1 MKLSKTTII
10 LVLLALSLGGFV
22 YFYEIRGQA
31 QREEV
36 KENSKQIFSFT
47 ADDVQALT
55 ITAKNTTISL
65 ERNSNRDDQGTRWLL
80 KSPEQAPA
88 SNASVS
94 YLMDLLVDG
103 KTNRTLTASANQ
115 ISEYG
120 LDNPQ
125 ATIEVKLKN
134 QKSHQLILGK
144 QDFNQRFVYARVDPV
159 TKPDGSVEVLLV
171 STDFLNGVNRDLSE
185 WKQSSDNKVNQPN
198 PNATPLPVP
207 SLKGTP

>member
-1 MKLSKTTII
+1 MI
-10 LVLLALSLGGFV
+10 LILLALSLGGFV
-22 YFYEIRGQA
+22 YFYEIQGKT

-36 KENSKQIFSFT
+36 EEKNKQIFSFT

-55 ITAKNTTISL
+55 ITTNNTTISL
-65 ERNSNRDDQGTRWLL
+65 ERNSNNDDQATKWLL
-80 KSPEQAPA
+80 KSPELAPA

-103 KTNRTLTASANQ
+103 KTNRTLSALANQ

-120 LDNPQ
+120 LDKPQ

-134 QKSHQLILGK
+134 QKSHQLVLGK
-144 QDFNQRFVYARVDPV
+144 QDFNQRFIYARADSI
-159 TKPDGSVEVLLV
+159 TKPDGNIDILLL

-185 WKQSSDNKVNQPN
+185 WKQSSENKLNQAN
-198 PNATPLPVP
+198 PNTPQSTPLPIPTFAP
-207 SLKGTP
+207 SPP